1 MPLSIPK
8 RARLVSA
15 AHAAAPKQEKKAAE
29 RIGGRLTKASGAKQ
43 EKGDAR
49 LTGLVRVECK
59 GTIHSSYSVTKKT
72 MDKLEAAV
80 LGSGEVP
87 VLLVELEAGSAAKMK
102 TEFAIVPGWAL
113 DLIAEAL
120 TKNA

>member
-1 MPLSIPK
+1 MSLAIPK
-8 RARLVSA
+8 RSRLVSA

-29 RIGGRLTKASGAKQ
+29 RIGGRVTKASGAKH

-59 GTIHSSYSVTKKT
+59 TTIHSSYSVTKKT
-72 MDKLEAAV
+72 MDKLEAAT

-87 VLLVELEAGSAAKMK
+87 VLLVELEAGGTAKVK
-102 TEFAIVPGWAL
+102 TELAIVPGWAL

-120 TKNA
+120 NRG